1 MVGIPVGILG
11 NRCPALMGAVEF
23 ASDKHLC
30 SVYLLLVEIVSL
42 HLSEKYKDTP
52 AVKLNSSAASY
63 IF

>member
-30 SVYLLLVEIVSL
+30 SVYLLLVEIIL
-42 HLSEKYKDTP
+42 LWKMEGNKDTP